1 MTINFFNISD
11 FSKDKIISIL
21 DNDHDT
27 KILQNKS
34 IGLLF
39 EKYSTRKVLSA
50 KHSMTRHKK
59 T

>member
-1 MTINFFNISD
+1 MNKMTINFFNISD

-34 IGLLF
+34 IGLYLKIF
-39 EKYSTRKVLSA
+39 HSNKTFFYSRYNEL
-50 KHSMTRHKK
+50 R
-59 T
+59 